1 MAHSKRFPPATQLSA
16 TSFQAQQ
23 QRQRIGVHW
32 RPAGFDR
39 YQNTA
44 ALVNGMPVIGM
55 DGEAGYPVDRFT
67 PPSENYG

>member
-1 MAHSKRFPPATQLSA
+1 
-16 TSFQAQQ
+16 
-23 QRQRIGVHW
+23 VHW